1 MRKLRTGECY
11 ALLASSENPLY
22 NDIQITNNRTSEVLR
37 CILTALSFLL
47 FTALASAQS
56 TGSETKGNGQL
67 AGLQLKIG
75 DTVPEQFYSETLQMI
90 DSSGVTTSAAIAE
103 WSNKRLII
111 IDFFGSTCGPCIAW
125 LKKMDRLEVD
135 SRAVIIPVTAESAG
149 KTQQFLSRHNLK
161 TFGAYGDSTIRNY
174 FPHIFLPHQV
184 WILDGKVA
192 AISNGSKTDPQ
203 SIKAALDNGKLNFQ
217 AKTDIDVDLA
227 KHLAGN
233 PLIKFDDKLI
243 SSFNITSRIDGV
255 NGRGY
260 FQQEGKSIF
269 YYFNGTIS
277 GMVQEL
283 AGIPFNHIS
292 IAKGASARLLS
303 PSSADRYCLQ
313 AIRQGELARDSLYK
327 LLLPEFAAKMGLII
341 SQEQRNVPALVITSA
356 SKMTNT
362 PESDRIPISLLM
374 DELNYYSS
382 WEFGRPIYVCDNP
395 EMWING
401 SLLDRPAIRQLRSDP
416 GKLSK
421 ELEKM
426 GLKVKSEKRTMRF
439 LEISERGASL

>member
-11 ALLASSENPLY
+11 ALLASSENPLH
-22 NDIQITNNRTSEVLR
+22 NDIQITNNRTYGILC
-37 CILTALSFLL
+37 CILTGLSFLL

-56 TGSETKGNGQL
+56 TNSEIKGNGQL

-75 DTVPEQFYSETLQMI
+75 DTVPEQFYSETLQII
-90 DSSGVTTSAAIAE
+90 DSTGVTTSAAIAE

-125 LKKMDRLEVD
+125 LKKMNRLEVD
-135 SRAVIIPVTAESAG
+135 SRAVIIPVTSESAG
-149 KTQQFLSRHNLK
+149 KTQQFLSRHDLK
-161 TFGAYGDSTIRNY
+161 TFGVYGDSTIRNY

-184 WILDGKVA
+184 WILDGKVV

-203 SIKAALDNGKLNFQ
+203 SIKTALNSGKLNFQ
-217 AKTDIDVDLA
+217 AKSDINLDLA
-227 KHLAGN
+227 KHLASN

-277 GMVQEL
+277 GIVQEL
-283 AGIPFNHIS
+283 AGIPFNQIS
-292 IAKGASARLLS
+292 IAEGASARLLS

-313 AIRQGELARDSLYK
+313 AIRQGELARDSLGK
-327 LLLPEFAAKMGLII
+327 MILPEFAIQMSLII
-341 SQEQRNVPALVITSA
+341 YEKQRNVPVHVINSA

-362 PESDRIPISLLM
+362 PERDRIPISLLM
-374 DELNYYSS
+374 DELNYYAS
-382 WEFGRPIYVCDNP
+382 WAPGRPIYVCDNP
-395 EMWING
+395 ELWIDG
-401 SLLDRPAIRQLRSDP
+401 TLLDRPKIRQLRSDP

-421 ELEKM
+421 ELEKI
-426 GLKVKSEKRTMRF
+426 GLKVNSETRTVRF

>member
-11 ALLASSENPLY
+11 ALLASSEPPLY
-22 NDIQITNNRTSEVLR
+22 NDIQITNNRTYGILC
-37 CILTALSFLL
+37 CILIGLSFLL
-47 FTALASAQS
+47 FTALASARS
-56 TGSETKGNGQL
+56 TGSEIKGNGQL

-75 DTVPEQFYSETLQMI
+75 DTLPEQFYSETLQII
-90 DSSGVTTSAAIAE
+90 DSTGATTSTEIAE
-103 WSNKRLII
+103 WRNKRLII
-111 IDFFGSTCGPCIAW
+111 VDFFGSTCGPCIAW
-125 LKKMDRLEVD
+125 LKKMDSLEVD
-135 SRAVIIPVTAESAG
+135 SRAVIIPVTSESAE
-149 KTQQFLSRHNLK
+149 KTQQFLSRHGLK
-161 TFGAYGDSTIRNY
+161 TFGVYGDSTIRGY

-203 SIKAALDNGKLNFQ
+203 SIKAALDDGRLNFQ
-217 AKTDIDVDLA
+217 TKTDINVDLA
-227 KHLAGN
+227 KHLASN

-243 SSFNITSRIDGV
+243 SSFNITERIDGV

-260 FQQEGKSIF
+260 FRQEGKSIF

-277 GMVQEL
+277 GIVQEL
-283 AGIPFNHIS
+283 VGIPFNQIS
-292 IAKGASARLLS
+292 TAEGSSARLLS
-303 PSSADRYCLQ
+303 PSSSDRYCLQ
-313 AIRQGELARDSLYK
+313 AIRQGEFSRNSLYK
-327 LLLPEFAAKMGLII
+327 LLLPEFAAQMGLII
-341 SQEQRNVPALVITSA
+341 YEKQRNVPVHVINSA

-401 SLLDRPAIRQLRSDP
+401 SLLDRPAIRKLRSDP
-416 GKLSK
+416 EKLSK

-426 GLKVKSEKRTMRF
+426 GLKVNSETRTLRF
-439 LEISERGASL
+439 LEISEGEVSL

>member
-11 ALLASSENPLY
+11 ALLASSDNPLY
-22 NDIQITNNRTSEVLR
+22 NDIQITNNRTYGILC
-37 CILTALSFLL
+37 CILIGFSFLL

-56 TGSETKGNGQL
+56 TGSEIKGNGQL
-67 AGLQLKIG
+67 VGLPLKIG
-75 DTVPEQFYSETLQMI
+75 DTVSEQFYSETLQII
-90 DSSGVTTSAAIAE
+90 DSTGASTSAAIAE
-103 WSNKRLII
+103 WRNKRLII

-125 LKKMDRLEVD
+125 LKKMDSLDID
-135 SRAVIIPVTAESAG
+135 SRAVIIPVTSESAE
-149 KTQQFLSRHNLK
+149 KTQQFLSRHDLK
-161 TFGAYGDSTIRNY
+161 TFGVYGDSTIRGY

-203 SIKAALDNGKLNFQ
+203 SIRAALYDGKLNFQ

-227 KHLAGN
+227 NHLASN

-243 SSFNITSRIDGV
+243 SSFNITERIDGV

-260 FQQEGKSIF
+260 FQQEGKSIL

-277 GMVQEL
+277 GIVQEL
-283 AGIPFNHIS
+283 AGIPFNQIS
-292 IAKGASARLLS
+292 IAKDASTRLLS
-303 PSSADRYCLQ
+303 PSSSDRYCLQ
-313 AIRQGELARDSLYK
+313 AIRRGEFARDSLRR
-327 LLLPEFAAKMGLII
+327 LLLPEFAVQMGLII
-341 SQEQRNVPALVITSA
+341 SHEQRNVPVFVITGA

-362 PESDRIPISLLM
+362 SESDRVSISLLM

-382 WEFGRPIYVCDNP
+382 WASGRPIYVCDNP

-416 GKLSK
+416 GELSK

-426 GLKVKSEKRTMRF
+426 GLKVNSETRTVRF

>member
-22 NDIQITNNRTSEVLR
+22 NDIQITNNRTSGILC
-37 CILTALSFLL
+37 CILIGLTFLL

-56 TGSETKGNGQL
+56 TGSKKRGNGQL

-75 DTVPEQFYSETLQMI
+75 DTVPEQFYSETLQII
-90 DSSGVTTSAAIAE
+90 DSTGATTSAAIAE
-103 WSNKRLII
+103 WRNKRLVI

-125 LKKMDRLEVD
+125 LKKMDSLEID
-135 SRAVIIPVTAESAG
+135 SRAVIIPVTSESAE
-149 KTQQFLSRHNLK
+149 KTQHFLFRHSLK
-161 TFGAYGDSTIRNY
+161 TFGVYGDSTIRGY

-203 SIKAALDNGKLNFQ
+203 SIKAALDDGKLNFQ
-217 AKTDIDVDLA
+217 TKTDINVDLA
-227 KHLAGN
+227 KHLASN

-243 SSFNITSRIDGV
+243 SSFNITSRIEGL

-269 YYFNGTIS
+269 YYFNGTIN
-277 GMVQEL
+277 GIVQEL
-283 AGIPFNHIS
+283 AGIPFNQIS
-292 IAKGASARLLS
+292 IAKDASTRLLS
-303 PSSADRYCLQ
+303 PSSSDRYCLQ
-313 AIRQGELARDSLYK
+313 AIRQGKLARDSLGK
-327 LLLPEFAAKMGLII
+327 LLLPEFATQMDLII
-341 SQEQRNVPALVITSA
+341 SHEQRNVPVFTITGA
-356 SKMTNT
+356 SEVTNT
-362 PESDRIPISLLM
+362 QESDRIPIRLLM
-374 DELNYYSS
+374 DELNYYAS
-382 WEFGRPIYVCDNP
+382 WAPGRPIYVCDNP
-395 EMWING
+395 ELWIDG
-401 SLLDRPAIRQLRSDP
+401 SLLDRPKIRQLRSDP

-426 GLKVKSEKRTMRF
+426 GLKVNSDTRTVRF
-439 LEISERGASL
+439 LEISERGAS